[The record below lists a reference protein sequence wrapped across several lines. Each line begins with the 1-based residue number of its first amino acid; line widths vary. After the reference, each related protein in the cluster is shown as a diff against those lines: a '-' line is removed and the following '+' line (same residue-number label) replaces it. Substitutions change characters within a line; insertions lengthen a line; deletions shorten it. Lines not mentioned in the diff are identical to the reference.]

1 MTGHDDQAPGA
12 APPALAVQVARLG
25 EPVDLTNCDREPI
38 HIPGAV
44 QPHGVLLVLRGDVAV
59 QVSGNTGAHFG
70 LSVND
75 VLSGGLEVLLD
86 PPTLS
91 RVRAA
96 LDSEPLRDNPLYLL
110 STPVCGRGL
119 FDLIAHRRGEQLIL
133 EFEAARAG
141 RPPVDSYSQVKRSV
155 ARLNATLDLG
165 EFAVAAAEEVRR
177 LTGFDRVMVYQFAED
192 GTGTVIAENVREDM
206 TPYLGLRYPA
216 SDIPQQARALYV
228 QNMLRIIADVTYDP
242 VPMFARQGEGV
253 PDDVAAPLDMSYC
266 VLRSVSPI
274 HLQYLK
280 NMGVHASMSISL
292 VRGGAL
298 WGLIACHHNSP
309 RHLPYDVRS
318 ACELLGQVASVQISA
333 RQEQRDQS
341 YQLQLKTA
349 QTQLVERM
357 AEESDLLEALVGS
370 GMNLLHFID
379 APGAAVCLDGE
390 VVLLG
395 ATPSRTQVMELGA
408 WLDTQAEVDIL
419 HTQSLGE
426 LHAPAQA
433 YAARA
438 SGLLAVKLSRS
449 RHDYVMWFRPEELQT
464 VTWGGDPNKPVEVS
478 EDGTE
483 RLTPRQSFAAWQQT
497 VRGRSAAWQSE
508 ELVAARALRR
518 AIMAVVLRRV
528 EELGRL
534 NEHLERSNADLER
547 SNADLD
553 AFAYIASHDLKEP
566 LRGLHNYSAFLL
578 ETYEQ
583 QLDEDG
589 AAKLRT
595 LVRLTQRMDD
605 LIDSLLL
612 YSRVGRVDLSFRPT
626 DLNDLLVDVLE
637 VIAPRLEQLNVQVQV
652 QPDLPTLTIDRVR
665 VGEVLSNLITNAM
678 KYNDKAQPQVQ
689 VGAVRAGERDRHPD
703 LRVPDGV
710 PAQAHVLFVRD
721 NGIGIREKHFENIF
735 RIFKRLHARDQFG
748 GGTGAGL
755 TIVRKIVERHGGQIW
770 VSSEYGQGSV
780 FYFTLEA

>member
-1 MTGHDDQAPGA
+1 MTGPDGQGRA
-12 APPALAVQVARLG
+12 AETPALSVQVARLG
-25 EPVDLTNCDREPI
+25 EPADLTNCDREPI
-38 HIPGAV
+38 HIPGSV
-44 QPHGVLLVLRGDVAV
+44 QPHGVLLVLRGDVAT
-59 QVSGNTGAHFG
+59 QVSGNTETHFG
-70 LSVND
+70 LGVPE
-75 VLSGGLEVLLD
+75 VLSGGLGALLD
-86 PPTLS
+86 GETLA
-91 RVRAA
+91 RVQGA
-96 LDSEPLRDNPLYLL
+96 LATESLNDNPLYLL
-110 STPVCGRGL
+110 TTPVRGRGL
-119 FDLIAHRRGEQLIL
+119 FDLIAHRRGQQVIL
-133 EFEAARAG
+133 EFEAARPG

-155 ARLNATLDLG
+155 ARLNATVDLA
-165 EFAVAAAEEVRR
+165 EFAAATAEEVRR

-192 GTGTVIAENVREDM
+192 GTGTVIAEDLRGDL

-228 QNMLRIIADVTYDP
+228 QNMLRIIADVTYEP

-280 NMGVHASMSISL
+280 NMGVNASMSVSL
-292 VRGGAL
+292 VRGGEL
-298 WGLIACHHNSP
+298 WGLIACHHTEP

-357 AEESDLLEALVGS
+357 AEENDLLEALVGS

-379 APGAAVCLDGE
+379 TPGAAVCLDGE

-395 ATPSRTQVMELGA
+395 ATPSRAQVTALTG
-408 WLDTQAEVDIL
+408 WLDTQADVDIL
-419 HTQSLGE
+419 HTQTLGE
-426 LHAPAQA
+426 LHGPAQE
-433 YAARA
+433 YAGRA

-478 EDGTE
+478 EDGTD
-483 RLTPRQSFAAWQQT
+483 RLTPRQSFAAWQET
-497 VRGRSAAWQSE
+497 VRGRSAAWQTE
-508 ELVAARALRR
+508 ELLAARALRR

-528 EELGRL
+528 EELGQL

-566 LRGLHNYSAFLL
+566 LRGLHNYSVYLL
-578 ETYEQ
+578 EVYEQ

-612 YSRVGRVDLSFRPT
+612 YSRVGRVDLSFQPT
-626 DLNDLLVDVLE
+626 DLNALMTDVLE

-652 QPDLPTLTIDRVR
+652 QPDLPVLTIDRVR

-678 KYNDKAQPQVQ
+678 KYNDKPQPQVQ
-689 VGAVRAGERDRHPD
+689 VGAILPGGRAAHPD

-710 PAQAHVLFVRD
+710 PAHACVLFVRD

-755 TIVRKIVERHGGQIW
+755 TIVRKLVERHGGQIW

>member
-1 MTGHDDQAPGA
+1 MK
-12 APPALAVQVARLG
+12 VARLT

-38 HIPGAV
+38 HIPGSV
-44 QPHGVLLVLRGDVAV
+44 QPHGVLLVLRGGVAT
-59 QVSGNTGAHFG
+59 QVSGNTETHFG
-70 LSVND
+70 LGVHE
-75 VLSGGLEVLLD
+75 VLDGGLGVLLD
-86 PPTLS
+86 GDTLA
-91 RVRAA
+91 RVQEA
-96 LDSEPLRDNPLYLL
+96 LATESLDDNPLYLL
-110 STPVCGRGL
+110 TTPVCGQGL
-119 FDLIAHRRGEQLIL
+119 FDLIAHRRGQQVIL
-133 EFEAARAG
+133 EFEAARSG

-155 ARLNATLDLG
+155 TRLNATVNLA
-165 EFAVAAAEEVRR
+165 EFAAATAEEVRR

-192 GTGTVIAENVREDM
+192 GTGTVIAEDRRDDL
-206 TPYLGLRYPA
+206 TPFLGLRYPA

-228 QNMLRIIADVTYDP
+228 QNMLRIIADVTYEP
-242 VPMFARQGEGV
+242 VPMFARQGDGEGEG
-253 PDDVAAPLDMSYC
+253 DVAEPLDMSYC

-280 NMGVHASMSISL
+280 NMGVNASMSVSL

-298 WGLIACHHNSP
+298 WGLIACHHSEA

-318 ACELLGQVASVQISA
+318 ACELLGQVASVQISD
-333 RQEQRDQS
+333 RQERLTRS
-341 YQLQLKTA
+341 YQWQLKTT
-349 QTQLVERM
+349 QTQLVERL
-357 AEESDLLEALVGS
+357 AEENDLLEALVGS

-379 APGAAVCLDGE
+379 TPGAAVCLNGE
-390 VVLLG
+390 VVLVG
-395 ATPSRTQVMELGA
+395 ATPSREQVTALTG
-408 WLDTQAEVDIL
+408 WLDTQADLDIL
-419 HTQSLGE
+419 HTQTLGD
-426 LHAPAQA
+426 LYGPAQA
-433 YAARA
+433 YAGRA

-464 VTWGGDPNKPVEVS
+464 VTWGGDPNKPVQVS
-478 EDGTE
+478 EDGTD
-483 RLTPRQSFAAWQQT
+483 RLTPRQSFAAWQET
-497 VRGRSAAWQSE
+497 VRGRSAPWQAD
-508 ELVAARALRR
+508 ELEAARALRR

-528 EELGRL
+528 EELGQL
-534 NEHLERSNADLER
+534 NERLER

-566 LRGLHNYSAFLL
+566 LRGLHNYSAYLL
-578 ETYEQ
+578 EEYEQ

-595 LVRLTQRMDD
+595 LVRLTQRMDN

-612 YSRVGRVDLSFRPT
+612 YSRVGRVDLSVQPT
-626 DLNDLLVDVLE
+626 DLGALVTDVLE
-637 VIAPRLEQLNVQVQV
+637 VLAPRLEQLNVQVQV
-652 QPDLPTLTIDRVR
+652 QPDLPVLTIDRVR

-689 VGAVRAGERDRHPD
+689 VGAILPAGRAAHPD

-710 PAQAHVLFVRD
+710 PEHACVLFVRD

-755 TIVRKIVERHGGQIW
+755 TIVRKLVERHGGQIW

-780 FYFTLEA
+780 FYFTLES